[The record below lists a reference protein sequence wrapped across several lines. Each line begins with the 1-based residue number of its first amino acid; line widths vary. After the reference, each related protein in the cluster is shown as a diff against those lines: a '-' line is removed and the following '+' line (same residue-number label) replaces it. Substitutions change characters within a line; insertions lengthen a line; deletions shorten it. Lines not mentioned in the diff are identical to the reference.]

1 MPELPEVETITR
13 NLRRGTGGAPS
24 LIGQTIL
31 SARLLWNRTLAEPDM
46 EAFQALLPG
55 QTIRA
60 IGRRAKYITMTL
72 SESILVIHLRMS
84 GDLRVEPADSPLN
97 KHDRMLLDFTSSWRL
112 SFNDTRKFGRVWLLN
127 DTQSLFSKLGPEADE
142 PALTP
147 ARFHA
152 MLQARKRAIKLLL
165 LDQSFLAGLGN
176 IYTDEALF
184 KAGIHPLR
192 SSETLNLQETT
203 RLLEAIRSTLAL
215 GIETNGASIDWVY
228 RGGDFQNHF
237 QVYQQTGNPCP
248 CCGQPIHKIKVGQ
261 RGTHYCPHCQPL
273 KGA

>member
-31 SARLLWNRTLAEPDM
+31 SASLLWNRTLAEPDM

-97 KHDRMLLDFTSSWRL
+97 KHDRMLLDFRSSWRL

-192 SSETLNLQETT
+192 SSDTLDLQEAA

-248 CCGQPIHKIKVGQ
+248 YCGQPIHKIKVGQ
-261 RGTHYCPHCQPL
+261 RGTHFCPYCQPL